1 MFPEPASDDN
11 VRRSRRIAEIK
22 IKEQFIPTTQYDDI
36 DIPLKSP
43 KKKDKAGKK
52 GATPSKKVHSFILM
66 YAKNIVL
73 ITYLSLSLK
82 MLKNLM
88 MKMKKILFLKSLRKR
103 RGKENLIP

>member
-1 MFPEPASDDN
+1 MTVFPEPASDDN

-52 GATPSKKVHSFILM
+52 GSTPSKKVHSFILM
-66 YAKNIVL
+66 
-73 ITYLSLSLK
+73 
-82 MLKNLM
+82 
-88 MKMKKILFLKSLRKR
+88 
-103 RGKENLIP
+103 